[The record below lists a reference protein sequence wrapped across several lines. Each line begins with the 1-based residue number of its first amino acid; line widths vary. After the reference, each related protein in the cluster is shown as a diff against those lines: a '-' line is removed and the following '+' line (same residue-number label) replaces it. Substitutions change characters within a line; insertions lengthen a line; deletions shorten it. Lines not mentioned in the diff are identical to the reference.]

1 MMKKSCFQA
10 LKGLASL
17 LLLVPLASYSREENK
32 KEEGVGLEEVAVKAP
47 RLLEEKIKLSIRPE
61 TFPTKV
67 EVTTGEELE
76 KIVIFRPEELFR
88 KKPGVHVENYGQG
101 DIGFAITM
109 RGSEGGGG
117 NRRYVAIY
125 VDDVPHN
132 YIVYFSNTVIP
143 WVIPEFVDRIYVIK
157 GPFSPL
163 CGENAI
169 AGCVNIYT
177 KDVLKNSVSLSLG
190 SFGSYRIL
198 PTFGYSWS
206 RGSLYLLGE
215 FYRTDGYRENSNY
228 ERKNF
233 FSKTNINFG
242 GHNLAFSLG
251 FYEADWNAPGYLP
264 LSELKRGLVNRR
276 TSLVK
281 DQKDGG
287 DSRFLQ
293 AVVRLTPRDERGLY
307 STVYINALEINRF
320 VAFPPSVNAPVRQQA
335 RILDQM
341 SGGMKTYYSLDF
353 GRSLNLMLGGEF
365 RYEEGDN
372 LRYRTDR
379 RQRVA
384 PTDIMN
390 WHAIYRQF
398 AFFNLV
404 QFKPHERIKLL
415 GGFRYDFYDFDV
427 QNKVRPHNSGGGE
440 VSVFS
445 PKVGVVLSPSKD
457 VDLFANWSKGG
468 RVPYINEVSPHN
480 APANFNLKASEIS
493 SWDIGF
499 NASLLRRFLVSAT
512 YYDTRIEREIG
523 HNIAN
528 EPVNIGKTERKGAE
542 LETRFLITP
551 TTYAYASYS
560 IVDARVLN
568 PTVPG
573 QTKVID
579 TPKNIVKIGLDY
591 SRPID
596 EVKSLSFGLS
606 YYYISGRYYY
616 EDGSARLYKGPVYD
630 RLEAYVNYEH
640 SSRLNLAL
648 SATHVPRKFTSQIT
662 WLNGTEIMVNPEPQW
677 TFNLSVRYNF

>member
-1 MMKKSCFQA
+1 MSRLCLMAFRSLA
-10 LKGLASL
+10 LFLPLA
-17 LLLVPLASYSREENK
+17 PLASYGKEER
-32 KEEGVGLEEVAVKAP
+32 KEEGRFELEEVAVRAP
-47 RLLEEKIKLSIRPE
+47 KIIEKKIKLSIRPE
-61 TFPTKV
+61 TFPSKT
-67 EVTTGEELE
+67 EITTGEELE

-88 KKPGVHVENYGQG
+88 RKSGVHVENYGQG

-132 YIVYFSNTVIP
+132 YIVYYSNTVIP
-143 WVIPEFVDRIYVIK
+143 WVVPEFVDRIYAIK

-169 AGCVNIYT
+169 AGCIKIYT
-177 KDVLKNSVSLSLG
+177 RDTLKSSISLALG
-190 SFGSYRIL
+190 SFGSYRVL
-198 PTFGYSWS
+198 PTFGYNWS
-206 RGSLYLLGE
+206 RGNFYILGE
-215 FYRTDGYRENSNY
+215 LYRTDGYRENSQY
-228 ERKNF
+228 ERKNLF
-233 FSKTNINFG
+233 GRTNISLG
-242 GHNLAFSLG
+242 SHNLSFSYG

-264 LSELKRGLVNRR
+264 LSELKSGLVSRK

-281 DQKDGG
+281 NQRDGG
-287 DSRFLQ
+287 DSKFLQ
-293 AVVRLTPRDERGLY
+293 AVVRLTPRDEKGLY
-307 STVYINALEINRF
+307 STVYLNALEINRF
-320 VAFPPSVNAPVRQQA
+320 VAFPPSIDAPVRQQA

-341 SGGMKTYYSLDF
+341 SGGMKTYYSLDLGKNF
-353 GRSLNLMLGGEF
+353 NLLLGGEF

-379 RQRVA
+379 RQRIA

-398 AFFNLV
+398 ALFNLL
-404 QFKPHERIKLL
+404 QFKPHEKAKLM
-415 GGFRYDFYDFDV
+415 GGFRYDLFDFDV
-427 QNKVRPHNSGGGE
+427 QNRVRPQNSGSGE
-440 VSVFS
+440 VSIFS
-445 PKVGVVLSPSKD
+445 PKLGVVLSPHKN
-457 VDLFANWSKGG
+457 VDFFANWSKGG

-493 SWDIGF
+493 SWDVGF
-499 NASLLRRFLVSAT
+499 NASLLGRLLIGAT

-523 HNIAN
+523 HNVAN

-560 IVDARVLN
+560 TVDAKLIDPVI
-568 PTVPG
+568 PS

-579 TPKNIVKIGLDY
+579 TPKNIIKLGLDH
-591 SRPID
+591 SRPLD
-596 EVKSLSFGLS
+596 KGRNLSLGLS

-616 EDGSARLYKGPVYD
+616 EDGSARLFKGPVYD

-640 SSRLNLAL
+640 SPKLTLAL
-648 SATHVPRKFTSQIT
+648 STVYVPRKFSSQIT
-662 WLNGTEIMVNPEPQW
+662 WLNGTQIMVNPEPQW
-677 TFNLSVRYNF
+677 TFNLSVRYTF